1 MKEISLS
8 FGKNVGLPQRTWD
21 PGCSWRPRPWWGGR
35 ELWLAGRE
43 LWQTVREPPRVRE
56 PRVRELRHLWSSCGG
71 LRMGLAMFGAVARRR
86 SARWVP
92 ATICGA
98 VARHGMHN
106 LNAAMA
112 HVLLLS
118 PVLSI
123 IVVKV
128 GQTVTILLHEGSSPA
143 RPRFCASAP
152 RPSTARLATVREG
165 LA

>member
-43 LWQTVREPPRVRE
+43 LWQTVMEPPRVRE
-56 PRVRELRHLWSSCGG
+56 PRVRELRHLWSSCG
-71 LRMGLAMFGAVARRR
+71 LA
-86 SARWVP
+86 
-92 ATICGA
+92 
-98 VARHGMHN
+98 HGPCYVWSSGSEAQRTVGSCYH
-106 LNAAMA
+106 LWSSGPPRDAPYVAMA